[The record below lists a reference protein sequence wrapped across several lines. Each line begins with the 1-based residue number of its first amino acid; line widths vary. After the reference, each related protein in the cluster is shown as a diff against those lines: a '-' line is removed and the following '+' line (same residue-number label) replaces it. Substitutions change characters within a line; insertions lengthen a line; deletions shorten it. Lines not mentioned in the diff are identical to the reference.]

1 MVIAFICV
9 VNNMGLWQTF
19 NIEPSFMKCVTLT
32 HDRDGLTFLI
42 GILGPDIHVVECTD
56 NSITSIS

>member
-1 MVIAFICV
+1 
-9 VNNMGLWQTF
+9 
-19 NIEPSFMKCVTLT
+19 MKCVTLT

-56 NSITSIS
+56 NSITSIR